1 MGTNHIQCTALV
13 STSKVFWN
21 VIHCWER
28 KSELTCYFLSCLLM
42 HWLGKKLISLQSHPP
57 IKVSVLS
64 PALSASWEKGKT
76 KILKKL
82 LKTVKKRRNLIF
94 TPSLHV
100 YNKAYAFNGS
110 IWSGISINL
119 GPKKKNA
126 FCSATNQ
133 SAQMKETVN
142 VFYQTEPLCL
152 WTNIRAKEINQAHS
166 DGRASKCNLH
176 WWLLTLQFTS

>member
-119 GPKKKNA
+119 GPKKKMP
-126 FCSATNQ
+126 SVQ
-133 SAQMKETVN
+133 L
-142 VFYQTEPLCL
+142 P
-152 WTNIRAKEINQAHS
+152 INQPKWRRQLTFFTKLNLSASGLISELKKLIRHIVTAELQNVIYI
-166 DGRASKCNLH
+166 DG
-176 WWLLTLQFTS
+176 F